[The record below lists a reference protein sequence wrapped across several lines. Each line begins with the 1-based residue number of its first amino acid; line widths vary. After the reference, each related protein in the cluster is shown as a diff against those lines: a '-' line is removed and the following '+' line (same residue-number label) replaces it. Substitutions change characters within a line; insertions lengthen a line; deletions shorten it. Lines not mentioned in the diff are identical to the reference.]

1 MTALETAYS
10 VLYKVS
16 LGILGVLL
24 FACMLR
30 CVIGPKIADRIVAV
44 NMSGTV
50 IMVMIA
56 VLAVRMG
63 EGYLV
68 DVELIYALLSFLAV
82 VLLTKVYMGVVRER
96 QENEAAKR
104 READER

>member
-1 MTALETAYS
+1 MTALETAYG

-96 QENEAAKR
+96 QETEAAKR